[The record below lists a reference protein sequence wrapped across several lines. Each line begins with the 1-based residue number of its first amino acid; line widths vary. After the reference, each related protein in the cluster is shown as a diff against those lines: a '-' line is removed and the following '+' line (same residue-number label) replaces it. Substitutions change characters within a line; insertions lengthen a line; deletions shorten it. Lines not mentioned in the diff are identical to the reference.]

1 MKKRCFFEALL
12 RKLQSEKGNAAII
25 TISVIL
31 VLTALGTVSLLASA
45 LNVRMSGKTL
55 SWSEEYYTLDTMA
68 EKLVQKIEEE
78 VLIPAEKDARTY
90 VMNRLDR
97 VGYDDMRAHLAN
109 PDFAP
114 ATAAQKFFNN
124 YYTQLWTYDD
134 GTGRHEY
141 TVLDYERCIEDGS
154 LRCKENGSFVE
165 KSINDISRNYANTGR
180 PETDAANAYR
190 SDLEQ
195 YTRELFERIYF
206 HLVAR
211 RLEYMHSNDPDFRLG
226 NERIVIGHR
235 NRSEE
240 NYDNR
245 IEIDAD
251 RCTYRFTSIAD
262 VPADEVR
269 DAWDTIEPKK
279 GDITL
284 YILAR
289 DGSVANREV
298 RVKLEVLLPDYDIIE
313 KTIYTPVYGN
323 PVWANALTVRGS
335 ISFGKSA
342 GAHTI
347 GIMGDVYASGPDGIS
362 VYDDTTVNIYGNV
375 YTAGNLQAAGSGGK
389 LRVWTSATRP
399 EEASVQYTYKKL
411 IYTDDYI
418 AEGILI
424 DEEHLPDEEELGRI
438 DRSAGEFL
446 HQYHMLYRLDRAYTA
461 NQPEGTPNMPF
472 VFKDGADQGNVYCD
486 SLEVSEGV
494 ANASL
499 EVDGNLWTMDD
510 IQMDGE
516 RSTIRIGWTKEEDDK
531 TVTDSSYIGLSDESS
546 EDDPNT
552 SSSVI
557 NNFPFTAAGLRNSVI
572 RLNSNFVVPGVAFYN
587 FFDSPDPAGRSDK
600 YYKSVE
606 SITSR
611 TENPVA
617 LINAYMDPAGSIYYN
632 QDGDEFAL
640 MGVDVDDQ
648 REAVILFI
656 KDLAGGVYTNIRTNL
671 TEPAG
676 YVAGVALVE
685 KETGGAP
692 GSATVY
698 THEPEET
705 YSEALANASENWIAY
720 RNLTNS
726 ETLFRLHMSKTKM
739 LGRYVESYNANAD
752 PIEFDELVHEGML
765 GSMNSSEIIY
775 LNGSPGRDSLIIDGT
790 MEGIVYCTGNLT
802 ITGSGDFRGAI
813 ICKGDVAVEGDVTI
827 RYDENV
833 IRRKLKNSAR
843 LREFFSKGQMGQKLF
858 DIEEYSTTSGKRV
871 NVKRYRIPAWK
882 EIPANLMP

>member
-1 MKKRCFFEALL
+1 MKKRCFFEALSL
-12 RKLQSEKGNAAII
+12 KLQSEKGNAAVI
-25 TISVIL
+25 TMSVIL

-45 LNVRMSGKTL
+45 MNVRMGGRTL
-55 SWSEEYYTLDTMA
+55 AWSEEYYTLDTMA

-78 VLIPAEKDARTY
+78 VLIPAEKAARTY

-97 VGYDDMRAHLAN
+97 VRPSDLDSYPGLSGYTHLY
-109 PDFAP
+109 DV
-114 ATAAQKFFNN
+114 QEFFNN
-124 YYTQLWTYDD
+124 YYTEIWTYGDD
-134 GTGRHEY
+134 SGRHEY
-141 TVLDYERCIEDGS
+141 TVLDYERHISEGTINEILKNYEVSSGS
-154 LRCKENGSFVE
+154 SVE
-165 KSINDISRNYANTGR
+165 EQAANT
-180 PETDAANAYR
+180 YR
-190 SDLEQ
+190 DVLAR
-195 YTRELFERIYF
+195 YAKELFDRIYF
-206 HLVAR
+206 HMVASK
-211 RLEYMHSNDPDFRLG
+211 LEDMHNNDEDFTSK
-226 NERIVIGHR
+226 RIVIGHE
-235 NRSEE
+235 NMSVE
-240 NYDNR
+240 NYG
-245 IEIDAD
+245 EKED
-251 RCTYRFTSIAD
+251 RCTYRFIGIPAGRDVIDIWNNDLKPSDGAIA
-262 VPADEVR
+262 
-269 DAWDTIEPKK
+269 
-279 GDITL
+279 L

-289 DGSVANREV
+289 DENVENREV
-298 RVKLEVLLPDYDIIE
+298 RVKLEVVLPEYDIIE

-323 PVWANALTVRGS
+323 PIWANALTVRGS

-347 GIMGDVYASGPDGIS
+347 MIMGDVYASGPDGIS

-399 EEASVQYTYKKL
+399 EEDSVQYTYKKL

-424 DEEHLPDEEELGRI
+424 DEEHLPDEELGRI

-494 ANASL
+494 VGAEL
-499 EVDGNLWTMDD
+499 QVDGNLWTMDD

-516 RSTIRIGWTKEEDDK
+516 RSTIRIGWTEEKDGK
-531 TVTDSSYIGLSDESS
+531 TVAKYSYIGLNGESS
-546 EDDPNT
+546 LRDPNT

-557 NNFPFTAAGLRNSVI
+557 NNFPFNTTGAHNSVI
-572 RLNSNFVVPGVAFYN
+572 RLNSNFFVPGVAFYN
-587 FFDSPDPAGRSDK
+587 FFDSPDPAGRTDK
-600 YYKSVE
+600 FYKSAE
-606 SITSR
+606 SVTSR
-611 TENPVA
+611 TEKPVT
-617 LINAYMDPAGSIYYN
+617 IVNAYIDPAGDIYYN
-632 QDGDEFAL
+632 KEGDEFAL
-640 MGVDVDDQ
+640 MGVDIDLQ
-648 REAVILFI
+648 RAAVIDFVNSI
-656 KDLAGGVYTNIRTNL
+656 RDSIRDGIYTNIKTDL
-671 TEPAG
+671 TDPAG

-685 KETGGAP
+685 KGS
-692 GSATVY
+692 GSAIVY
-698 THEPEET
+698 TSEPRR
-705 YSEALANASENWIAY
+705 YGGVALVNADKNWTAY
-720 RNLTNS
+720 FNLTLDDASTPTIN
-726 ETLFRLHMSKTKM
+726 ENTLFRLHMSKTKM

-752 PIEFDELVHEGML
+752 PIEFDKLVDEGML
-765 GSMNSSEIIY
+765 GTMDRSEIIY
-775 LNGSPGRDSLIIDGT
+775 LDGTPGKDRLTLSDT

-813 ICKGDVAVEGDVTI
+813 ICEGNVTIAGDVTI

-871 NVKRYRIPAWK
+871 QVKRYRIAAWK
-882 EIPANLMP
+882 ETPRLR

>member
-1 MKKRCFFEALL
+1 MKKRCFFEALS
-12 RKLQSEKGNAAII
+12 RKINSEKGNAAVI
-25 TISVIL
+25 TMSVIL

-45 LNVRMSGKTL
+45 MNVRMGGKTL
-55 SWSEEYYTLDTMA
+55 AWSEEYYTLDTMA

-97 VGYDDMRAHLAN
+97 VGYDDMIAHLAN

-114 ATAAQKFFNN
+114 ANDVQEFFNE
-124 YYTQLWTYDD
+124 YYTEIWTYDD
-134 GTGRHEY
+134 GTGKHEY
-141 TVLDYERCIEDGS
+141 TVLDYERHISEGTINEILKNYEVSSGS
-154 LRCKENGSFVE
+154 SVE
-165 KSINDISRNYANTGR
+165 EQAANT
-180 PETDAANAYR
+180 YR
-190 SDLEQ
+190 DVLAR
-195 YTRELFERIYF
+195 YAKELFDRIYF
-206 HLVAR
+206 HMVASK
-211 RLEYMHSNDPDFRLG
+211 LEDMHNNDEDFTSK
-226 NERIVIGHR
+226 RIVIGHE
-235 NRSEE
+235 NMSVE
-240 NYDNR
+240 NYGR
-245 IEIDAD
+245 KIEFAED
-251 RCTYRFTSIAD
+251 RCTYRFIGIPAGRDVIDIWNNDLKPSDGAIA
-262 VPADEVR
+262 
-269 DAWDTIEPKK
+269 
-279 GDITL
+279 L

-289 DGSVANREV
+289 DENVENREV
-298 RVKLEVLLPDYDIIE
+298 RVKLEVVLPEYDIIE

-323 PVWANALTVRGS
+323 PVWANALTVRGG
-335 ISFGKSA
+335 IK
-342 GAHTI
+342 I
-347 GIMGDVYASGPDGIS
+347 GEEAPAKAVIKGDVYASGPDGIS
-362 VYDDTTVNIYGNV
+362 VYDDTTVDIYGNV
-375 YTAGNLQAAGSGGK
+375 YTAGNLQAVSNGTGTGGK

-516 RSTIRIGWTKEEDDK
+516 QSTIRIGTTSEKDGK
-531 TVTDSSYIGLSDESS
+531 IIAKYTYIGLSDESS

-557 NNFPFTAAGLRNSVI
+557 NNFPFTAAGLRNSII
-572 RLNSNFVVPGVAFYN
+572 RLNCNFVVPGVAFYN
-587 FFDSPDPAGRSDK
+587 FFDGPDPASRSDK

-606 SITSR
+606 SVTSR

-617 LINAYMDPAGSIYYN
+617 IINAYMDPSGHIYYN

-640 MGVDVDDQ
+640 IEADVNEQ
-648 REAVILFI
+648 TKAVIRFI
-656 KDLAGGVYTNIRTNL
+656 DDLGTGVYTNIRTDL
-671 TEPAG
+671 TEPTG
-676 YVAGVALVE
+676 YVAGVALIE
-685 KETGGAP
+685 KETGG
-692 GSATVY
+692 GSGNATVY
-698 THEPEET
+698 THKPERYGT
-705 YSEALANASENWIAY
+705 GSVALTNASENWIAY

-726 ETLFRLHMSKTKM
+726 KKLFRLHMSKTKM

-813 ICKGDVAVEGDVTI
+813 ICEGNVTIAGDVTI

-871 NVKRYRIPAWK
+871 QVKRYRIAAWK
-882 EIPANLMP
+882 ETPRLD

>member
-1 MKKRCFFEALL
+1 MKKRCFFEALSL
-12 RKLQSEKGNAAII
+12 KLQSEKGNAAVI
-25 TISVIL
+25 TMSVIL

-45 LNVRMSGKTL
+45 MNVRMGGRTL

-78 VLIPAEKDARTY
+78 VLIPAEEDARKY

-97 VGYDDMRAHLAN
+97 VGPADLGGYFSN
-109 PDFAP
+109 GNYAP
-114 ATAAQKFFNN
+114 SHAAQEFFNK
-124 YYTQLWTYDD
+124 YYTEIWTYVD
-134 GTGRHEY
+134 GAERHEY
-141 TVLDYERCIEDGS
+141 TVLDYEQCITSEDG
-154 LRCKENGSFVE
+154 KFMGKTIHE
-165 KSINDISRNYANTGR
+165 ISRNYDESIGSNAEER
-180 PETDAANAYR
+180 AANAYR
-190 SDLEQ
+190 KDLIE

-347 GIMGDVYASGPDGIS
+347 RIMGDVYASGPDGIS

-375 YTAGNLQAAGSGGK
+375 YTAGNLQATGTGGK

-411 IYTDDYI
+411 IYTDDYE
-418 AEGILI
+418 AETILRR
-424 DEEHLPDEEELGRI
+424 EGLSNEELGRI

-446 HQYHMLYRLDRAYTA
+446 HQYHMLYRLDPAYTA
-461 NQPEGTPNMPF
+461 NQEGVPNIPF
-472 VFKDGADQGNVYCD
+472 IFKDYVDQGNVYCD
-486 SLEVSEGV
+486 SLQVSEGV
-494 ANASL
+494 NGASL

-516 RSTIRIGWTKEEDDK
+516 QSTIRIGWTKEEDDK

-611 TENPVA
+611 TQNPVA

-632 QDGDEFAL
+632 QDADEFAL
-640 MGVDVDDQ
+640 MGVNVDDQ

-656 KDLAGGVYTNIRTNL
+656 KDLEGGVYTNIRTNL

-705 YSEALANASENWIAY
+705 YSEALANASENWLAY
-720 RNLTNS
+720 RELTNS
-726 ETLFRLHMSKTKM
+726 EKLFRLHMAKTKM
-739 LGRYVESYNANAD
+739 LGRYVERYD
-752 PIEFDELVHEGML
+752 PDVGPIRFDSLVHEGML
-765 GSMNSSEIIY
+765 GTMDRSEIIY
-775 LNGSPGRDSLIIDGT
+775 LDGTPGKDRLTLSGT

-827 RYDENV
+827 RYDEDV

-871 NVKRYRIPAWK
+871 QVKRYRIAAWK
-882 EIPANLMP
+882 EIPVNLMP